1 MKNAKAG
8 PISGFTLI
16 ELLVVV
22 LIIGILVSVALPQ
35 YEKAVE
41 KSRAT
46 QALAL
51 LKSYGQAFQ
60 SYYLANG
67 SYPSSF
73 DQLDVDVPW
82 TGTEKWY
89 NMASDSRSNG
99 EWSLQILYHDTSY
112 SGIYIGRLKGDYKG
126 GGFGFLGKNISDY
139 DTDSIICLERI
150 SGGVVFSKTQ
160 GDYCNKLFGASYQ
173 KTSGGTRF
181 FRMQ

>member
-22 LIIGILVSVALPQ
+22 LIIGILASVALPQ

-73 DQLDVDVPW
+73 DQLDVDMPW

-99 EWSLQILYHDTSY
+99 EWSLQILHQSGEF
-112 SGIYIGRLKGDYKG
+112 GIYIGRLKGEYKG
-126 GGFGFLGKNISDY
+126 GGFAFLGENASNY
-139 DTDSIICLERI
+139 DQDSIICMERI
-150 SGGVVFSKTQ
+150 STGVVFSKTQ